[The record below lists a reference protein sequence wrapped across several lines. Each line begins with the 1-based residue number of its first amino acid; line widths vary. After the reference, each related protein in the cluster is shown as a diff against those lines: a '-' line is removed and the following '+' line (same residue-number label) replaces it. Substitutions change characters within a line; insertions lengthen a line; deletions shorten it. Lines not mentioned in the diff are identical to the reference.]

1 MSKRTIYLCIGGNLG
16 EREANLEETRMFLEY
31 NFGDIMASSS
41 VYESEAWG
49 MENAPAFLN
58 QVVMI
63 ESELSND
70 DLLMEIEELEEFY
83 GRERSNTGYLSREM
97 DIDVLYIGDEIID
110 TEKLKV
116 PHPKMHERKFVLVP
130 LAELAPQFVH
140 PGLKKNSEELMSICA
155 DLSVVKKC

>member
-1 MSKRTIYLCIGGNLG
+1 
-16 EREANLEETRMFLEY
+16 MFLEY

-58 QVVMI
+58 QVVII

>member
-1 MSKRTIYLCIGGNLG
+1 
-16 EREANLEETRMFLEY
+16 MFLEY

>member
-58 QVVMI
+58 QVVII

>member
-1 MSKRTIYLCIGGNLG
+1 
-16 EREANLEETRMFLEY
+16 
-31 NFGDIMASSS
+31 
-41 VYESEAWG
+41 
-49 MENAPAFLN
+49 
-58 QVVMI
+58 VVII